1 MRTDDQPGQNAMQ
14 PHDPGRVTRR
24 GALLG
29 ATAALPAMAPRAAAA
44 SRSDLQGPQATIP
57 VDMFIDGNAADET
70 EAVQRA
76 IAAARRFGGAL
87 MFSARTYRIGGTL
100 DLPSGIQLIGAG
112 AVAGAGP
119 DEVAGTV
126 LRRISDCVMLRMAGQ
141 SFRNGGPM
149 RHSLQLRG
157 MLFDG
162 GDFTSD
168 LAQFVAVSRVTI
180 NDCFFLRSRGRHL
193 LLHEVFDSRIG
204 NTDFDGGGRSGG
216 GGKSG
221 GGMAALAPPAVELR
235 SGDGYE
241 YTNHVHFTGCRLE
254 SYPGTAIAL
263 TGGNTNKIYLTDC
276 KLESLASNQP
286 ALTAIGAVALHLAGV
301 QITARGEVGATLDSL
316 LSIQDSSF
324 IVGDLILEHVAW
336 DGGATLGAY
345 VSLETCRGV
354 DLQLSVIDGQNVL
367 PLGSYVRIG
376 GSEACSVRGIFR
388 RGRHVEERS
397 WVA

>member
-1 MRTDDQPGQNAMQ
+1 MIS
-14 PHDPGRVTRR
+14 V
-24 GALLG
+24 
-29 ATAALPAMAPRAAAA
+29 
-44 SRSDLQGPQATIP
+44 DL
-57 VDMFIDGNAADET
+57 FIDGNAADET
-70 EAVQRA
+70 GAVRRA
-76 IAAARRFGGAL
+76 IMAARDYGGRL

-119 DEVAGTV
+119 DEVPGTV
-126 LRRISDCVMLRMAGQ
+126 LQRISDCVMLRMAGQ

-149 RHSLQLRG
+149 RHSAQLRG
-157 MLFDG
+157 ILFDG

-180 NDCFFLRSRGRHL
+180 TDCFFLRSRGRHL

-204 NTDFDGGGRSGG
+204 NTDFDGGGRSG
-216 GGKSG
+216 SG
-221 GGMAALAPPAVELR
+221 GTAALAPPAVELR

-276 KLESLASNQP
+276 KLESLASNRP
-286 ALTAIGAVALHLAGV
+286 ALTASNAVALHLAGV
-301 QITARGEVGATLDSL
+301 QITARGEAGATLDSL

-324 IVGDLILEHVAW
+324 IVGDLILEHAAW
-336 DGGATLGAY
+336 GGGATLGAY
-345 VSLETCRGV
+345 VTLEMCRGV
-354 DLQLSVIDGQNVL
+354 DLQISVIDGQDIL

-376 GSEACSVRGIFR
+376 GSEACSVRGMFR